1 MARSRRNHQVDRLTV
16 ALMAAFGIVAIITGI
31 LAFVVVRNLVA
42 SWTLTDLPG
51 APQGSSGAG
60 LLATAPSL
68 NGTPMTQPLQSS
80 EGPAAQPWDG
90 VSRVNILFMG
100 LDYRDWE
107 AGEVPRT
114 DTMIVFTLDPL
125 TKSAGMLSI
134 PRDLWIN
141 IPGFN
146 YAKINT
152 AYYLGEINKLPGGGP
167 GLAVKTVEQFLGVP
181 INYYVQL
188 DFYAFVK
195 VIDELGG
202 LDIRIP
208 EEIKVGL
215 IGVPDGDVI
224 LQPGVQNLDGLTVL
238 GYARARY
245 SEGGDFDRAQR
256 QQQIIM
262 ALRKQILTF
271 NMLPT
276 LIAKAPAL
284 YADISSGVHTNM
296 TLQEAIQLSVLA
308 LQVPEENIKRGVIG
322 PPDQVQL
329 GTSPDGLSIAIPIFD
344 RIRLL
349 RDEIF
354 TTGGSTSPVA
364 AKMEGDPAV
373 LVQQEQ
379 ARISIQ
385 NGTLTAGLATRTS
398 EYLRS
403 LGMNVVEESNAD
415 RQYENTTLIILNGKP
430 YTIRR
435 LSEIMGIHTGN
446 ILNSFNP
453 DASAD
458 IIVIL
463 GNDWAATNP
472 MP

>member
-1 MARSRRNHQVDRLTV
+1 MARSRRKRFDRLTV
-16 ALMAAFGIVAIITGI
+16 GLLVAFGAVAIVTGV
-31 LAFVVVRNLVA
+31 LAFIVVRNLVA

-51 APQGSSGAG
+51 APQGSSNSA
-60 LLATAPSL
+60 ATVPAEI
-68 NGTPMTQPLQSS
+68 NGTPMTEPLQSVD
-80 EGPAAQPWDG
+80 GPEAQPWDG
-90 VSRVNILFMG
+90 VSRVNILVMG

-107 AGEVPRT
+107 AGEIPRT
-114 DTMIVFTLDPL
+114 DTMMVLTLDPL
-125 TKSAGMLSI
+125 TKTAGMLSI
-134 PRDLWIN
+134 PRDMWVN

-181 INYYVQL
+181 INYYAQI

-215 IGVPDGDVI
+215 MGVPDGDVI
-224 LQPGVQNLDGLTVL
+224 LEPGVQNLDGLTVL

-245 SEGGDFDRAQR
+245 TEGGDFDRAQR

-262 ALRKQILTF
+262 AVRKQILTF

-276 LIAKAPAL
+276 IIAKSPAL
-284 YADISSGVHTNM
+284 YADISSGIHTNL
-296 TLQEAIQLSVLA
+296 TLQQSLQLAALA

-344 RIRLL
+344 KIRLL
-349 RDEIF
+349 RDDIF
-354 TTGGSTSPVA
+354 TAGGSTSPVA
-364 AKMEGDPAV
+364 AKLETDPNV

-379 ARISIQ
+379 ARISVQ
-385 NGTLTAGLATRTS
+385 NGTLTEGLATRTS

-403 LGMNVVEESNAD
+403 QGMNVVEETNAD
-415 RQYENTTLIILNGKP
+415 NQYEATTLIILNGKP
-430 YTIRR
+430 YTIQR
-435 LSEIMGIHTGN
+435 LAEMMNVQNGN
-446 ILNSFNP
+446 ILNSYNP
-453 DASAD
+453 DASSD
-458 IIVIL
+458 IIVIV
-463 GNDWAATNP
+463 GNDWAASNP